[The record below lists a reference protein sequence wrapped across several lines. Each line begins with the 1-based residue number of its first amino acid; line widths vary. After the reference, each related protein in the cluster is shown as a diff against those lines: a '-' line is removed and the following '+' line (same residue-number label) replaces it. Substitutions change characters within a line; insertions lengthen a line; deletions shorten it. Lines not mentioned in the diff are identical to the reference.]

1 MRVVQVS
8 PYDLSRHGGVQQHI
22 RSLAA
27 ALRRRGHEVL
37 VVGPGAEIMGSEQD
51 LRIGRMRQVSFAGT
65 SFEISL
71 ASKAELQAL
80 AARLAEWRPDIVH
93 YHTMWVP
100 FLPWQIFRRTKI
112 ASVGTFH
119 DTPPPG
125 PTGAALRAAFKI
137 LSWFLLR
144 HLDGAIAVSSA
155 PLAHLRPGRRGTQP
169 VILPPATDLS
179 EFLALEKSAVTD
191 RQTVLFF
198 GRLEP
203 RKGINVLLDAWNMIA
218 NGQVPLPQGL
228 KMPRLVVAGSG
239 ELEALVVK
247 ASHHHGGALLE
258 HVPAPD
264 REQLLRL
271 LSEASIAVSPALYGE
286 SFGIILV
293 EALASGTPVIAASN
307 AGYVKVLTGRGRD
320 LLVKPGDAEALAKNI
335 VNLLASKDE
344 CQALGRWGR
353 EHAKQ
358 FDISEIAAA
367 FEAVYRSAITNY
379 SRSKA
384 HGAGSQ
390 L

>member
-22 RSLAA
+22 RSLATE
-27 ALRRRGHEVL
+27 LRRRGHEVS
-37 VVGPGAEIMGSEQD
+37 VVGPGAAVMGSKQD

-65 SFEISL
+65 SFELSL
-71 ASKAELQAL
+71 ASKPELQTF
-80 AARLAEWRPDIVH
+80 AARLAEWRPDIIH

-112 ASVGTFH
+112 ASVATFH

-125 PTGAALRAAFKI
+125 PTGAALRAAFK
-137 LSWFLLR
+137 LMSWFLLR

-155 PLAHLRPGRRGTQP
+155 PLAHLRPGRRGTRP
-169 VILPPATDLS
+169 IILPPATDLS
-179 EFLALEKSAVTD
+179 EFLALEKSAGTD
-191 RQTVLFF
+191 RQSVLFV

-203 RKGINVLLDAWNMIA
+203 RKGINVLLDAWNMIVS
-218 NGQVPLPQGL
+218 GQVPMPQGL
-228 KMPRLVVAGSG
+228 KMPTLVVAGSG
-239 ELEALVVK
+239 ELEALVVS
-247 ASHHHGGALLE
+247 ASHRHGVALLQ
-258 HVPAPD
+258 HVPAPS

-271 LSEASIAVSPALYGE
+271 MSEASIAVSPALYGE

-307 AGYVKVLTGRGRD
+307 TGYAKVLTGPGRD
-320 LLVKPGDAEALAKNI
+320 LLVKPGDAKALAGKI
-335 VNLLASKDE
+335 VTLLANKDD
-344 CQALGRWGR
+344 CRALGRWGR

-358 FDISEIAAA
+358 FDISEIVTE
-367 FEAVYRSAITNY
+367 FEAVYHSAIASY

-384 HGAGSQ
+384 HGVGSQ

>member
-22 RSLAA
+22 LSLAA
-27 ALRRRGHEVL
+27 ELRRRGHEVL
-37 VVGPGAEIMGSEQD
+37 IVGPGAPVSGSSLD

-65 SFEISL
+65 SFELSL

-80 AARLAEWRPDIVH
+80 AAKLTEWRPDVIH

-125 PTGAALRAAFKI
+125 PMGAFLRAVFK
-137 LSWFLLR
+137 LMSWFLLR
-144 HLDGAIAVSSA
+144 RLDGAIAVSSA
-155 PLAHLRPGRRGTQP
+155 PLAHLRPGRHGTQP
-169 VILPPATDLS
+169 IILPPATDLS
-179 EFLALEKSAVTD
+179 EFFALKKAAVTD
-191 RQTVLFF
+191 RQTVLFV

-203 RKGINVLLDAWNMIA
+203 RKGIHVLLDAWNMIA
-218 NGQVPLPQGL
+218 NCRVPLPHGL

-239 ELEALVVK
+239 ELEALVVEN
-247 ASHHHGGALLE
+247 SHRLGDDLLQ
-258 HVPAPD
+258 HVPAPN

-320 LLVKPGDAEALAKNI
+320 LLVKPGDAKALAKKI
-335 VNLLASKDE
+335 MNLLASKNE
-344 CQALGRWGR
+344 CQTLGRWGR

-358 FDISEIAAA
+358 FDISEIAEE
-367 FEAVYRSAITNY
+367 FETVYRSAITNY
-379 SRSKA
+379 SRSRT

>member
-1 MRVVQVS
+1 M
-8 PYDLSRHGGVQQHI
+8 
-22 RSLAA
+22 
-27 ALRRRGHEVL
+27 E
-37 VVGPGAEIMGSEQD
+37 SEQD

-65 SFEISL
+65 SFELSL

-80 AARLAEWRPDIVH
+80 AARLAEWQPDIIH

-125 PTGAALRAAFKI
+125 PVGAVLRTAFK
-137 LSWFLLR
+137 LMSWFLLR
-144 HLDGAIAVSSA
+144 RLDGAIAVSSA

-169 VILPPATDLS
+169 IILPPATDLS
-179 EFLALEKSAVTD
+179 EFLTLKKAAVTD

-218 NGQVPLPQGL
+218 SGQAPLPHGL

-239 ELEALVVK
+239 ELEALVVE
-247 ASHHHGGALLE
+247 ASHRHGDALLQ
-258 HVPAPD
+258 HLPAPN
-264 REQLLRL
+264 REQLLQL

-293 EALASGTPVIAASN
+293 EALASGTPIIAASN
-307 AGYVKVLTGRGRD
+307 TGYANVLTGPGRD
-320 LLVKPGDAEALAKNI
+320 LLVRPGDAKALAKKI
-335 VNLLASKDE
+335 VNLLAAKNE
-344 CQALGRWGR
+344 RQALGSWGR

-358 FDISEIAAA
+358 FAISEIAAE
-367 FEAVYRSAITNY
+367 FEAVYHSAITNY

>member
-1 MRVVQVS
+1 
-8 PYDLSRHGGVQQHI
+8 
-22 RSLAA
+22 
-27 ALRRRGHEVL
+27 
-37 VVGPGAEIMGSEQD
+37 MGSEQD

-65 SFEISL
+65 SFELSL
-71 ASKAELQAL
+71 ASKPELQAL
-80 AARLAEWRPDIVH
+80 AARLAEWRPDIIH

-112 ASVGTFH
+112 AAVGTFH
-119 DTPPPG
+119 DTPPSG
-125 PTGAALRAAFKI
+125 PMGAVLRAAFK
-137 LSWFLLR
+137 LMSWSLLR
-144 HLDGAIAVSSA
+144 RLDGAIAVSSA
-155 PLAHLRPGRRGTQP
+155 PLAHLRPGRHGTQP

-179 EFLALEKSAVTD
+179 EFLALKKAAVTD
-191 RQTVLFF
+191 RQTVLFI

-218 NGQVPLPQGL
+218 SGHVPLPHGL

-239 ELEALVVK
+239 ELEAFVVE
-247 ASHHHGGALLE
+247 ASHRHGDALLQ
-258 HVPAPD
+258 HFPAPN

-307 AGYVKVLTGRGRD
+307 AGYVNVLTGRGRD
-320 LLVKPGDAEALAKNI
+320 LLVKPGDADALAKKI

-353 EHAKQ
+353 EHTKQ
-358 FDISEIAAA
+358 FDISEIAAE
-367 FEAVYRSAITNY
+367 FETVYRSAITNY
-379 SRSKA
+379 SRSKV
-384 HGAGSQ
+384 HGVGSQ

>member
-22 RSLAA
+22 LSLAA
-27 ALRRRGHEVL
+27 ELRRRGHEVL
-37 VVGPGAEIMGSEQD
+37 VVGPGAAVSGREHD

-65 SFEISL
+65 SFELSL
-71 ASKAELQAL
+71 ASRPELQAL
-80 AARLAEWRPDIVH
+80 AARLAEWQPDIIH

-125 PTGAALRAAFKI
+125 PMGAVLRAAFKVM
-137 LSWFLLR
+137 SRFLLR
-144 HLDGAIAVSSA
+144 RLDGAIAVSPA
-155 PLAHLRPGRRGTQP
+155 PLAHLRPGRHGTQP

-179 EFLALEKSAVTD
+179 EFLTLEKAAATD
-191 RQTVLFF
+191 RQTVLFI

-218 NGQVPLPQGL
+218 SGHVPLPHGL

-239 ELEALVVK
+239 ELEAVVVE
-247 ASHHHGGALLE
+247 ASRRHGDVLLQ
-258 HVPAPD
+258 HIPAPN

-271 LSEASIAVSPALYGE
+271 LSEATIAVSPALYGE

-307 AGYVKVLTGRGRD
+307 AGYVNVLTGRGGD
-320 LLVKPGDAEALAKNI
+320 LLVKPGDANALAKKI

-344 CQALGRWGR
+344 CQTLGRWGR
-353 EHAKQ
+353 EHARQ
-358 FDISEIAAA
+358 FDISEIAAE